1 MNSLFLDKLLVGH
14 ERKMFRVI
22 CKDEKFAV
30 HIALCMKHYYIIA

>member
-14 ERKMFRVI
+14 ERKMLRLI

-30 HIALCMKHYYIIA
+30 DIVLYMTH